1 MAILASTP
9 IIAAKTMPSAE
20 TLALFF
26 FTDLFMCLTPG
37 PVVMAVTAQ
46 QLTGKTRGTFGLMGG
61 IHLGNFIWYTMVALG
76 FITLIKNAPDVFYV
90 LQTGG
95 LVFLLYLGVKA
106 LRSGGATSVPKAD
119 GKDAWTGFVTGLA
132 IHMANP
138 KALLFYSVILPP
150 FIDAEQPL
158 LPQIA
163 ALALITVITETIG
176 MSSYAY
182 AAWRVTKLD
191 IAANRVQMLNRI
203 SGVVLI
209 GAAILLFWKSL

>member
-1 MAILASTP
+1 MGDIDKL
-9 IIAAKTMPSAE
+9 I
-20 TLALFF
+20 LFF
-26 FTDLFMCLTPG
+26 VTDLFMCLTPG

-46 QLTGKTRGTFGLMGG
+46 QLTGKTRGTLGLMGG
-61 IHLGNFIWYTMVALG
+61 IHVGNFIWYTMVALG
-76 FITLIKNAPDVFYV
+76 FITLIKNGPNVFYI

-106 LRSGGATSVPKAD
+106 LTNGGAKTVERTE
-119 GKDAWTGFVTGLA
+119 GKDAWSGFVTGIA

-150 FIDAEQPL
+150 FIDAQQPI

-163 ALALITVITETIG
+163 ALALITVVTETIG

-191 IAANRVQMLNRI
+191 IAAGHVQMLNRI
-203 SGVVLI
+203 SGVILI
-209 GAAILLFWKSL
+209 TAAILLFWRSL